1 MSDAHGPAALTD
13 ATDANVVER
22 VLGGDTDA
30 YAVLVS
36 RYHARC
42 LRYAERILRNRA
54 DAEDA
59 VQETFIRAYD
69 ALGRYEERSRFTA
82 WLFRILVNQCRAAA
96 ARRGRR
102 ERWVL
107 ADEAA
112 VLGAPAEGSA
122 DRNGG
127 VAVPLDRVEQA
138 VAELEPLLRE
148 AFLLRHVEGLGYGEM
163 QSVTG
168 AGLSAL
174 KMRVK
179 RACDALRGKLEGVYD
194 A

>member
-1 MSDAHGPAALTD
+1 MSNAHGHAAL
-13 ATDANVVER
+13 TDANVVER

-107 ADEAA
+107 TDEAA
-112 VLGAPAEGSA
+112 VLGAPAEGSTDGYGA
-122 DRNGG
+122 
-127 VAVPLDRVEQA
+127 AVPLDRVEQA

-148 AFLLRHVEGLGYGEM
+148 AFLLRHVEGLGYNEM
-163 QSVTG
+163 RGVTG

>member
-96 ARRGRR
+96 GRRGRR
-102 ERWVL
+102 ERWVT
-107 ADEAA
+107 ADEEA
-112 VLGAPAEGSA
+112 VLRAASEDGVYDRGGA
-122 DRNGG
+122 
-127 VAVPLDRVEQA
+127 AVPLDLVERA
-138 VAELEPLLRE
+138 VAELEPLL
-148 AFLLRHVEGLGYGEM
+148 
-163 QSVTG
+163 
-168 AGLSAL
+168 
-174 KMRVK
+174 
-179 RACDALRGKLEGVYD
+179 
-194 A
+194 